1 MIKKNIFSI
10 IVALTILYLSLA
22 SSKSFNEVPFLN
34 IPYFDKIVH
43 FVMYFGLMSVIAF
56 EHRNEITG
64 RTQLSMFA
72 LIPFVYGILMEI
84 LQFTITADR
93 SGNIYDVSCHTLPE
107 LLFPCSLW
115 LLIEPWLKKF
125 SNSDKNH
132 YLSASFT
139 RSYIVLFVKS
149 AISSPLVFS

>member
-10 IVALTILYLSLA
+10 IIALAILYLSLA
-22 SSKSFNEVPFLN
+22 DSQSFNEVPFLN

-43 FVMYFGLMSVIAF
+43 FLMYFGLMSVIAF

-64 RTQLSMFA
+64 RTQLSLFA

-93 SGNIYDVSCHTLPE
+93 SGNIYDVLANSAGIIVAA
-107 LLFPCSLW
+107 LLC
-115 LLIEPWLKKF
+115 LLLGPRLKTIFK
-125 SNSDKNH
+125 
-132 YLSASFT
+132 
-139 RSYIVLFVKS
+139 
-149 AISSPLVFS
+149 

>member
-22 SSKSFNEVPFLN
+22 NSKSFNEVPFLN
-34 IPYFDKIVH
+34 IPYFDKIAH
-43 FVMYFGLMSVIAF
+43 FLMYFGLMSVIAF

-64 RTQLSMFA
+64 RTQLSLFA

-93 SGNIYDVSCHTLPE
+93 SGNIYDVLANSAGIIVAAL
-107 LLFPCSLW
+107 LW
-115 LLIEPWLKKF
+115 LLLGPRLKTIFK
-125 SNSDKNH
+125 
-132 YLSASFT
+132 
-139 RSYIVLFVKS
+139 
-149 AISSPLVFS
+149 